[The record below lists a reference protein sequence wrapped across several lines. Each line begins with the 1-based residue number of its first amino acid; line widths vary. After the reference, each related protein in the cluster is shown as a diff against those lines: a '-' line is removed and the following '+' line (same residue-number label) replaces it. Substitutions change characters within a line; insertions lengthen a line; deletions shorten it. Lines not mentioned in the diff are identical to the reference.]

1 MPRFYQDVEAEF
13 EVDISEFLES
23 LDRDETEKL
32 VELLKTGGLLENLNI
47 INPYAPGKSTIETE
61 FDNTINKIYQNYV
74 RLTSEEEELLKKIAS
89 RF

>member
-23 LDRDETEKL
+23 LDGDETEEL
-32 VELLKTGGLLENLNI
+32 VELLKKEGWLKNLNI
-47 INPYAPGKSTIETE
+47 INPYTPGKSIPEIE

-74 RLTSEEEELLKKIAS
+74 RLTSEEEEVLKKIAN